1 MDSRHSH
8 HFGGQGQ
15 GTGGRNQHF
24 PALARLWGVSAEC
37 VIVADRFETNAP
49 PGFASRLG
57 SLFEATHQRLFRL
70 GCRMTG
76 DGDAALDLVQETFLR
91 AASHPKQLPDTDPA
105 AEAWL
110 VRVLV
115 NLCQDR
121 YRKSSVRTRL
131 AGRLE
136 RGEPLPSPESSLVA
150 RDLVRI
156 ALAALPPRRRA
167 ILALHELEDLSVRE
181 IARMLRVT
189 EVTVRWHLALGRKE
203 MAARLTRKEEKS

>member
-1 MDSRHSH
+1 M
-8 HFGGQGQ
+8 
-15 GTGGRNQHF
+15 
-24 PALARLWGVSAEC
+24 
-37 VIVADRFETNAP
+37 
-49 PGFASRLG
+49 FANRLG
-57 SLFEATHQRLFRL
+57 VLFEATHQRLFRL

-76 DGDAALDLVQETFLR
+76 DPDAALDLVQEAFLR
-91 AASHPKQLPDTDPA
+91 AASRPKLLPDTDQA

-131 AGRLE
+131 APHLT

-150 RDLVRI
+150 RDLVQA

-203 MAARLTRKEEKS
+203 MAARLTGERRPS

>member
-1 MDSRHSH
+1 
-8 HFGGQGQ
+8 
-15 GTGGRNQHF
+15 
-24 PALARLWGVSAEC
+24 
-37 VIVADRFETNAP
+37 VADRFETQDSPRFSN
-49 PGFASRLG
+49 RLG

-76 DGDAALDLVQETFLR
+76 DADAALDLVQETFLR

-131 AGRLE
+131 AGWLE
-136 RGEPLPSPESSLVA
+136 TGEPLSSPESSLVA

-189 EVTVRWHLALGRKE
+189 EVTIRWHLALGRKE
-203 MAARLTRKEEKS
+203 MAARLTQKRSPS